1 MKGINNMKIN
11 DVKDKINASYN
22 TIRKF
27 ILSTPEYHEKVENVL
42 HVTDLGY
49 EKLIEVYGIKA
60 GLLSDDSVDFYKIQ
74 LKLLHDQL
82 QESREYNQLFRIQ
95 IENKD
100 SKVEDLSRE
109 LKELEKSL
117 REKELELIKANHEL
131 ELEKNKSFF
140 RKLFNK

>member
-1 MKGINNMKIN
+1 MKIN

-22 TIRKF
+22 TIKKF
-27 ILSTPEYHEKVENVL
+27 ILSNSKYHKTIDNVL

-49 EKLIEVYGIKA
+49 EKLVEVYGIKA

>member
-1 MKGINNMKIN
+1 MKIN
-11 DVKDKINASYN
+11 EVKDKINASYN
-22 TIRKF
+22 TIKKF
-27 ILSTPEYHEKVENVL
+27 ILSNPEYHEKIDNVL
-42 HVTDLGY
+42 HVTSLGY
-49 EKLIEVYGIKA
+49 EKLVEVYGIKA

-82 QESREYNQLFRIQ
+82 QESREYNHLFRLQ

-131 ELEKNKSFF
+131 ELEKNKGFF
-140 RKLFNK
+140 RRLFNK